1 MMMMM
6 MILQLLIHL
15 LFFLQYAA
23 TKNAKKSVVPKSV
36 CVFGCSGGLGQQI
49 CNSFIRQGANVNA
62 VTRNVEAAMKY
73 PILSNL
79 ANNKNL
85 KNQFSF
91 HTADARDILSLAALG
106 DALAKSS
113 CVVISVGTT
122 AFPSSKWE
130 NGRNSPEIACYQT
143 VVNILD
149 VLDNFKWH
157 SLKKE
162 DKKVILVSSVGV
174 KRCDKFPYK
183 LLNSYEVLDQKRRSE
198 EFLFQ
203 RAQERGF
210 NAVVC
215 RPGRLIGEPFTNFD
229 LAKLFK
235 IDQGENKGIIV
246 DREDVLDGDMQRL
259 DAAESIVRIASS
271 PTLSPRKGVATV
283 SYSIV
288 NKKGPAP
295 SEDDWT
301 SLLDS
306 ISQS

>member
-1 MMMMM
+1 ML
-6 MILQLLIHL
+6 IQIVFLLYSI
-15 LFFLQYAA
+15 
-23 TKNAKKSVVPKSV
+23 TNNAKRSVAVPKSI

-49 CNSFIRQGANVNA
+49 CNSFIRQGSNVNA

-79 ANNKNL
+79 AYKKNENL

-91 HTADARDILSLAALG
+91 HTADARDIISLTALG

-143 VVNILD
+143 VVNILN
-149 VLDNFKWH
+149 VLDDLKWH

-215 RPGRLIGEPFTNFD
+215 RPGRLVGEPFTNFD

-246 DREDVLDGDMQRL
+246 DKDDVVDGDVQRL

-271 PTLSPRKGVATV
+271 PTLSPKKGVATV
-283 SYSIV
+283 VYSIV
-288 NKKGPAP
+288 NKKGSAP
-295 SEDDWT
+295 SEDEWT
-301 SLLDS
+301 SLIDS

>member
-1 MMMMM
+1 MMM
-6 MILQLLIHL
+6 MIIVN
-15 LFFLQYAA
+15 FFLLYIS
-23 TKNAKKSVVPKSV
+23 TNIAKKITVPKSV

-62 VTRNVEAAMKY
+62 VTRNIEAAMKY

-79 ANNKNL
+79 AQNKNGNL
-85 KNQFSF
+85 KSQFAF
-91 HTADARDILSLAALG
+91 HTADARDILSLTALG

-130 NGRNSPEIACYQT
+130 NGKSSPEIACYQT

-149 VLDNFKWH
+149 ALDNLKWH
-157 SLKKE
+157 SAKKE
-162 DKKVILVSSVGV
+162 EKKIILISSVGV

-215 RPGRLIGEPFTNFD
+215 RPGRLVGEPFTNFD

-235 IDQGENKGIIV
+235 IDQGENKGIVINR
-246 DREDVLDGDMQRL
+246 DDVVDGDVQRL
-259 DAAESIVRIASS
+259 DAAESVVRIASS
-271 PTLSPRKGVATV
+271 PTLSPKKGVATV
-283 SYSIV
+283 VYSIV
-288 NKKGPAP
+288 NKKGPSP
-295 SEDDWT
+295 SEDEWT
-301 SLLDS
+301 SLIDS
-306 ISQS
+306 ISQP